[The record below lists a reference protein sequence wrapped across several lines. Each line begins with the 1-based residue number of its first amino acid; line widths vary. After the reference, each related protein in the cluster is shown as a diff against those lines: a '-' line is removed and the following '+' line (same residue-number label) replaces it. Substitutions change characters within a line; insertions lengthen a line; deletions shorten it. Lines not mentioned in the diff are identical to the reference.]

1 MYICSDYTVKEPF
14 LCEMLARRG
23 IRPVP
28 HTNRKAEPLTELST
42 ELI

>member
-28 HTNRKAEPLTELST
+28 QH
-42 ELI
+42 